1 MTTYTIKPL
10 AWADYEKSSRSK
22 TAFGNYE
29 ILFSCGVWFI
39 SISPTSTADDA
50 EFQTSEQAK
59 AACQEH
65 WNAMIGSALEGWHD

>member
-1 MTTYTIKPL
+1 MTDAYTIKPL
-10 AWADYEKSSRSK
+10 VWTDYEKSSRAK

-39 SISPTSTADDA
+39 SISPTSTADDP
-50 EFQTSEQAK
+50 EFQTAEQAK

-65 WNAMIGSALEGWHD
+65 WEGMIKQALVPV